1 MTDQQVQLFLLFG
14 VVFGL
19 LVWGRIRHDLVAAM
33 GLFAAVI
40 LGLVPD
46 EEAFSGFANPAVA
59 IVLPWDC
66 KFRAQNRTAHRYD
79 GIDRCGPVDGHK

>member
-59 IVLPWDC
+59 IVALVLVAS
-66 KFRAQNRTAHRYD
+66 RAIENSGALRLASR
-79 GIDRCGPVDGHK
+79 GIANS